1 MRTPFRHD
9 TENRYREQWA
19 CTLSF
24 MFEKE
29 NPGYKLIYDYYNSY
43 KGCYCFDLYDIE
55 NKVMSHYIFTTMNDA
70 EEWAKG
76 VVLE

>member
-1 MRTPFRHD
+1 
-9 TENRYREQWA
+9 
-19 CTLSF
+19 